1 MDDRLLVNNSILD
14 DKVRKPL
21 RGTIVKIVL
30 PMLLI
35 IVTFIL
41 CIVFIISRYYYTN
54 RAYINSYKKV
64 ADVSLALDEFDQ
76 AVFNYCTYGGDTNY
90 SIIEDKLVFFQ
101 YQYMDMEDNMS
112 NFDREVYFEIEQVD
126 VNLNAVRTQM
136 EKLTKD
142 LDLEAAMELYKG
154 ELGTR
159 ITACKSLVSNV
170 LQIQTQV
177 CNEKAQSTNIQVV
190 IFIIVLII
198 MAVGFAGLYL
208 WLCVFLRTRI
218 SKPIEDIEEWARM
231 FRDDYCQMSPLKYN
245 REDEIQ
251 QISDS
256 FNIVRDKMRE
266 AQEKNE
272 ELNEALVKLNNE
284 QMYKKQFVQKLYKEK
299 RERIN
304 ITNEAQH
311 DGLTGLYNRRTF
323 DDFVNEFVVRRPGD
337 KEGTLFLVDM
347 DNFKSVNDTLGHL
360 AGDEALK
367 TLAGAMRVVFPG
379 GYLGRYG
386 GDEFVVFMVDCVS
399 PKDIERY
406 AGELNRKMAKDIEAN
421 GKSVK
426 VSVSIGAA
434 NTVGVRECSELYT
447 KADKALYHSKEN
459 GRNQYTIYSDE
470 LVQ

>member
-21 RGTIVKIVL
+21 RGTIVKVVL

-90 SIIEDKLVFFQ
+90 SIMEDKLVFFQ

-304 ITNEAQH
+304 ITNAAQH

>member
-90 SIIEDKLVFFQ
+90 SIMEDKLVFFQ

-304 ITNEAQH
+304 ITNAAQH

>member
-90 SIIEDKLVFFQ
+90 SIMEDKLVFFQ

-284 QMYKKQFVQKLYKEK
+284 QMYKKQFVQKLYQEK

-304 ITNEAQH
+304 ITNAAQH

>member
-90 SIIEDKLVFFQ
+90 SIMEDKLVFFQ

-190 IFIIVLII
+190 IFIIALII

-218 SKPIEDIEEWARM
+218 SKPIEEIEEWARM

-284 QMYKKQFVQKLYKEK
+284 QMYKKQFVQKLYQEK

-304 ITNEAQH
+304 ITNAAQH

>member
-90 SIIEDKLVFFQ
+90 SIMEDKLVFFQ

-198 MAVGFAGLYL
+198 MAVGFAGLYI
-208 WLCVFLRTRI
+208 WLCAFLRTRI

-251 QISDS
+251 QISES

-272 ELNEALVKLNNE
+272 ELNKALVKLNNE
-284 QMYKKQFVQKLYKEK
+284 QMYKKQFVQKLYQEK

-304 ITNEAQH
+304 ITNAAQH

-406 AGELNRKMAKDIEAN
+406 AGELNRKMAKDIESN